1 MENRDEVGTPF
12 DATGWEEV
20 AVNPDP
26 RSDLGYKHEPLT
38 AIHIEQ
44 DEERYVL
51 LPSEDGHHSDCE
63 FLIVDPGNVCL
74 LDDWR

>member
-1 MENRDEVGTPF
+1 MENRDEVETAF
-12 DATGWEEV
+12 DANEWDGV

-26 RSDLGYKHEPLT
+26 RTDLGYEHDPLT

-51 LPSEDGHHSDCE
+51 LPSEEGYHSDCE

-74 LDDWR
+74 LEDWR